1 MDGKP
6 RAFVIWTPLWHE
18 KVCCHGFKTFVVA
31 RATYRQRGL
40 LLIRSRVFTLF
51 NVKFVSAVI
60 ILKGRWD
67 AVMLGLLLNPQRY
80 RTLARIRCGV
90 HWRCLFVF
98 TSHLTRNRYFQ
109 KSWSS
114 IHSFTFFLYLF
125 VFSFFTG
132 EICDVLATA
141 SEDANI
147 KLIICILFSITRVK
161 CSKTPDLLS
170 QSWFGIDDGFFNSD
184 YLII

>member
-1 MDGKP
+1 M
-6 RAFVIWTPLWHE
+6 I
-18 KVCCHGFKTFVVA
+18 KTFVAA
-31 RATYRQRGL
+31 RASYRQRGL
-40 LLIRSRVFTLF
+40 LLISSGIFIMF
-51 NVKFVSAVI
+51 KFVKFVSPVI

-67 AVMLGLLLNPQRY
+67 AGMLMLFLNPQGY
-80 RTLARIRCGV
+80 RIFLARIRCYV
-90 HWRCLFVF
+90 HWRCIVVF
-98 TSHLTRNRYFQ
+98 TSHLTRNWYFQ
-109 KSWSS
+109 KKWSS
-114 IHSFTFFLYLF
+114 NHSFTFFLNLF